1 MNHRRD
7 FLKGTAVAAS
17 LVAFGSTRR
26 SLAAGKP
33 EYTNIVFT
41 KENPGRWKGKEALH
55 VPKVT
60 ITGSK
65 VLVVTNHP
73 MSQEHYIVRHTL
85 ALADGT
91 FLGAKTF
98 TPADKPESSYELP
111 HGYKG
116 RFYVTS
122 FCNLHDFWLLEAKA

>member
-7 FLKGTAVAAS
+7 FLKTAAVGAS

-26 SLAAGKP
+26 SLAAGKSK
-33 EYTNIVFT
+33 YTNIVFT
-41 KENPGRWKGKEALH
+41 KENPGRWKGKEAIH
-55 VPKVT
+55 VPQVT
-60 ITGSK
+60 IAGSK
-65 VLVVTNHP
+65 VLVVTKHP

-85 ALADGT
+85 VLEDGT
-91 FLGAKTF
+91 LVGAKTF